1 MDGVVI
7 HYRSR
12 LHKIS
17 WTVTFTLGEEK
28 SSEHI
33 DKHYS
38 TMTRPGLERELLDQ
52 KASLLY
58 KEAEY
63 DYDKVDVKGEVSH
76 YIRQRGYTVLILM
89 GT

>member
-7 HYRSR
+7 HYRPR

-28 SSEHI
+28 SLEHI
-33 DKHYS
+33 DKRYS

-52 KASLLY
+52 KASLLT
-58 KEAEY
+58 KRQNMTMT
-63 DYDKVDVKGEVSH
+63 KLMSKGKFPIISGNAV
-76 YIRQRGYTVLILM
+76 TLC
-89 GT
+89 

>member
-7 HYRSR
+7 HHRPR

-17 WTVTFTLGEEK
+17 WKVTFTLGEEK
-28 SSEHI
+28 ALEHI

-52 KASLLY
+52 KASLLT
-58 KEAEY
+58 KRQNMTMT
-63 DYDKVDVKGEVSH
+63 KLMSKGKFPIIS
-76 YIRQRGYTVLILM
+76 GNAATLC
-89 GT
+89 

>member
-7 HYRSR
+7 HHRPR

-28 SSEHI
+28 SLEHI

-38 TMTRPGLERELLDQ
+38 TMTWPGLERELLDQ
-52 KASLLY
+52 KASLLT
-58 KEAEY
+58 KRQNMTMT
-63 DYDKVDVKGEVSH
+63 KLMSKGKFPIISDNVV
-76 YIRQRGYTVLILM
+76 TLC
-89 GT
+89 

>member
-7 HYRSR
+7 HHRPR

-28 SSEHI
+28 SLEHI

-52 KASLLY
+52 KASLLT
-58 KEAEY
+58 KRQNMTMT
-63 DYDKVDVKGEVSH
+63 KLMSKGKFPIISGNVVTLC
-76 YIRQRGYTVLILM
+76 GY
-89 GT
+89 

>member
-28 SSEHI
+28 SLEHI

-52 KASLLY
+52 KASLLT
-58 KEAEY
+58 KRQNMTMT
-63 DYDKVDVKGEVSH
+63 KLMSKGKFPIIS
-76 YIRQRGYTVLILM
+76 GNAATLC
-89 GT
+89 

>member
-7 HYRSR
+7 HHRPR

-28 SSEHI
+28 SLEHI

-52 KASLLY
+52 KASLLT
-58 KEAEY
+58 KRQNMTMT
-63 DYDKVDVKGEVSH
+63 KLMSKGKFPIISGNAVTLC
-76 YIRQRGYTVLILM
+76 GY
-89 GT
+89 